1 MARSPKRERHGE
13 REVKDRAAP
22 HRTAEC
28 PYYTERKTHLST
40 PPHPHK
46 KRSGAVKR
54 RETAPLRRLPRAC
67 PYYTTT
73 GRDLSTPPT
82 RLFPRGSLNVRSERR
97 GAVECLRRDD
107 ATVDLVVGSHCR
119 FVSDENGHAPHAVL
133 FLGVYR
139 PRVET
144 VPQSAS
150 CAATDC
156 PAYGVGGYARAT
168 RDFIE
173 DSGRRLS
180 SLGDT
185 GREMPTITSFLTNY
199 GLRGII

>member
-1 MARSPKRERHGE
+1 M
-13 REVKDRAAP
+13 
-22 HRTAEC
+22 
-28 PYYTERKTHLST
+28 
-40 PPHPHK
+40 
-46 KRSGAVKR
+46 KR
-54 RETAPLRRLPRAC
+54 RQPASLRGLPRARL
-67 PYYTTT
+67 YYTTT
-73 GRDLSTPPT
+73 GTYLSTPTP
-82 RLFPRGSLNVRSERR
+82 RLFPRGSLKIRSERR
-97 GAVECLRRDD
+97 VTVECLRRDD
-107 ATVDLVVGSHCR
+107 TTVDLVVGGYCR

>member
-1 MARSPKRERHGE
+1 VKGRSKTAPLHTELRNARIIPNKKHF
-13 REVKDRAAP
+13 
-22 HRTAEC
+22 C
-28 PYYTERKTHLST
+28 Q
-40 PPHPHK
+40 PPIPHK

-73 GRDLSTPPT
+73 RTHLSTPT
-82 RLFPRGSLNVRSERR
+82 NSLFPRGPLKIRSERC
-97 GAVECLRRDD
+97 GTVECLCRDD

-119 FVSDENGHAPHAVL
+119 FISDENGHAPHAVL

-144 VPQSAS
+144 LPQSAS

-168 RDFIE
+168 RDFI
-173 DSGRRLS
+173 
-180 SLGDT
+180 DT
-185 GREMPTITSFLTNY
+185 PLFQPCLHR
-199 GLRGII
+199 